1 MATQPANPKTLKQ
14 LREEAKQRQP
24 ATSQIRESAQAALPP
39 ALERIKNAI
48 GVRFAQGQRL
58 AGPGGTEAIASVA
71 EHEPHLIEINDP
83 ARFRQGPLQTEGHEI
98 VHLWRANL
106 PGPIQA
112 AGLPDNPAH
121 PYDISDLEALRAKG
135 YTLATIPQEQAAA
148 AIQRY
153 IADPASRKR
162 LQPWVD
168 DLNRTP
174 LSLMNPTSPAQKGI
188 NVTPRPPAPPVE
200 AWTTLLGL
208 RQQAARKKP

>member
-24 ATSQIRESAQAALPP
+24 ATSQIRESSQAALPP

-48 GVRFAQGQRL
+48 GVRFALGEKL

-71 EHEPHLIEINDP
+71 EHEPHTIEINDP
-83 ARFRQGPLQTEGHEI
+83 ARFKQGPLQTEGHEI

-121 PYDISDLEALRAKG
+121 PYDISNIDQLRAQG
-135 YTLATIPQEQAAA
+135 HTLATAPEEVAATIVQE
-148 AIQRY
+148 Y
-153 IADPASRKR
+153 IARPESRKR
-162 LQPWVD
+162 LQVWID
-168 DLNRTP
+168 DMNKAP
-174 LSLMNPTSPAQKGI
+174 LSVMNATSPTQKGI
-188 NVTPRPPAPPVE
+188 NVTARPPAPPVE

-208 RQQAARKKP
+208 RQEAAREKP